1 MDAPNDASPPAATT
15 DDKRL
20 VLGLLRASGAVERR
34 LDRILSH
41 TRGISFSEYQLVRE
55 LALTHGGAA
64 ARVDLAASVG
74 LTPSAVTRALKPLE
88 KLGYVTTER
97 SDRDSRR
104 AIAQLTPAGRE
115 LLADAELAVD
125 DGIDALGLPATGPDD
140 LNHHLLTLLD
150 RLADLR

>member
-1 MDAPNDASPPAATT
+1 MDVHDPTGPDAGG
-15 DDKRL
+15 DDKHL

-41 TRGISFSEYQLVRE
+41 TRGISFREYQLVRA
-55 LALTHGGAA
+55 LARTHGGAA

-115 LLADAELAVD
+115 LLHDAELAVD
-125 DGIDALGLPATGPDD
+125 DGVAALDLPTTGHTDRYRD
-140 LNHHLLTLLD
+140 LLTLLD